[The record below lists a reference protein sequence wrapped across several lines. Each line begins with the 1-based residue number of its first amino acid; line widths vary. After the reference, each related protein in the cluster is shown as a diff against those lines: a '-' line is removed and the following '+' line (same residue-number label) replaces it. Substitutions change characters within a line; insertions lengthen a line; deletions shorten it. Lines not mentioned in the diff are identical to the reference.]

1 MPRGGT
7 AAESST
13 GRASGRVSKAYGP
26 KRRSNG
32 ENRRIPIPK
41 DSEGLLTKQRS
52 KKIRRTRR
60 SELQS
65 GSSFGLKIPHIF
77 LTSFWLH
84 QPTADILISLMR
96 VWCESTITWQSLP
109 LQETAPEVLGPV
121 GQGVPNLDTFIK
133 RHKGDILTCWKPALD
148 SENIRGCHCK
158 DVVDADATWCHHG
171 CGFCNCL

>member
-1 MPRGGT
+1 MSLRLRIVNKSVAAGASTASANHTQTEMYQGHRRTTCWNILCQDWKGLSTSTPCQPETFFEIMKSLLSRLKDLGDLDRTVWAVSEMLRRCLGSLPRSFVPRGGT

-32 ENRRIPIPK
+32 EDRRIPIPK

-65 GSSFGLKIPHIF
+65 
-77 LTSFWLH
+77 
-84 QPTADILISLMR
+84 
-96 VWCESTITWQSLP
+96 
-109 LQETAPEVLGPV
+109 
-121 GQGVPNLDTFIK
+121 
-133 RHKGDILTCWKPALD
+133 AL
-148 SENIRGCHCK
+148 S
-158 DVVDADATWCHHG
+158 V
-171 CGFCNCL
+171 